1 MKKSLLIGKLIIR
14 LDETFKLV
22 HVCQLTRCLIP
33 INIIN
38 KKNINHFKTNN
49 LNKQVRSIMCLHVF
63 FILIHSF
70 LKYIKEF
77 TCTSNLKFLSTQLGA
92 ATKPKVLNDEFLND
106 NRNQNEKNRL
116 ASENENASSAVPV
129 SSTQAIENQKKNNK
143 NESNIINLTNDTTR
157 KEIGFEPSTLL
168 DTDWKE
174 IRVDYKQLLSYY
186 SKLSKRNLT
195 G

>member
-38 KKNINHFKTNN
+38 KKNINHFKTN
-49 LNKQVRSIMCLHVF
+49 K
-63 FILIHSF
+63 
-70 LKYIKEF
+70 
-77 TCTSNLKFLSTQLGA
+77 
-92 ATKPKVLNDEFLND
+92 
-106 NRNQNEKNRL
+106 NEKNRL

>member
-1 MKKSLLIGKLIIR
+1 
-14 LDETFKLV
+14 
-22 HVCQLTRCLIP
+22 
-33 INIIN
+33 
-38 KKNINHFKTNN
+38 
-49 LNKQVRSIMCLHVF
+49 
-63 FILIHSF
+63 
-70 LKYIKEF
+70 
-77 TCTSNLKFLSTQLGA
+77 LSTQLGA

-106 NRNQNEKNRL
+106 NRNENEKNRL